1 MAELMGMTA
10 PELKELAERLGESA
24 YRGTQIAKW
33 LYKQGVTDLDGM
45 TDLPKAFRE
54 KLKAEGYRAGGL
66 QVARVQVATDGTRKF
81 LFDSSGCG
89 MIESVLMPTD
99 YGLSVCVSTQ
109 IGCAVK
115 CAFCATGLSG
125 FQRNLSAGEI
135 VEQVVQMQ
143 RECGDRVTNVV
154 FMGMG
159 EPLHNYDA
167 TLKAVN
173 LLNHEVGIGMRHLTV
188 STSGVV
194 PGIEKLAEENLQLTL
209 AFSLHAPNDKLRD
222 YLVPLNRRYNLAALK
237 QALRD
242 YHDKTH
248 RRITLEYVML
258 GGVND
263 TPDLAREMAEWMRGL
278 HVHVNLI
285 PYNATDADFKPSRP
299 QDIKT
304 FAKILEDAGFPTT
317 VRVERGADI
326 AAACG
331 QLRRQAEIPDET
343 PAMEA
348 APAAHEAGT
357 GA

>member
-348 APAAHEAGT
+348 GK

>member
-1 MAELMGMTA
+1 MGLTA
-10 PELKELAERLGESA
+10 PELKELAERLGEPA
-24 YRGTQIAKW
+24 YRGTQVAKW
-33 LYKQGVTDLDGM
+33 LYKQGVTDLDAM

-54 KLKAEGYRAGGL
+54 KLKAEGYRGGSL
-66 QVARVQVATDGTRKF
+66 QVAKVQVASDGTRKF

-89 MIESVLMPTD
+89 MIESVLMPSE

-135 VEQVVQMQ
+135 VEQVVLMQ
-143 RECGDRVTNVV
+143 QECGDRVTNVV

-167 TLKAVN
+167 TLKAVQ
-173 LLNHEVGIGMRHLTV
+173 LLNNEVGIGMRHISV

-194 PGIEKLAEENLQLTL
+194 PGIDRLSEENLQLTL

-237 QALRD
+237 KALRN
-242 YHDKTH
+242 YHDRTK
-248 RRITLEYVML
+248 RRITVEYVML

-263 TPDLAREMAEWMRGL
+263 SPDLARETVEWLRGL

-299 QDIKT
+299 QTIAAFRDILD
-304 FAKILEDAGFPTT
+304 AAGFPVT

-331 QLRRQAEIPDET
+331 QLRRQAEP
-343 PAMEA
+343 P
-348 APAAHEAGT
+348 EAGSPPQEAST
-357 GA
+357 RA

>member
-1 MAELMGMTA
+1 MMAELMGMTA
-10 PELKELAERLGESA
+10 AELKELAERLGESA
-24 YRGTQIAKW
+24 YRGSQMAKW
-33 LYKQGVTDLDGM
+33 LYKQGVTDLDAM

-54 KLKAEGYRAGGL
+54 KLKAEGHRGGSL
-66 QVARVQVATDGTRKF
+66 RVTRVQIASDGTRKF
-81 LFDSSGCG
+81 LFDSSGSG
-89 MIESVLMPTD
+89 MIESVLMPSD

-135 VEQVVQMQ
+135 VEQVALMQ
-143 RECGDRVTNVV
+143 KECGERVTNVV

-159 EPLHNYDA
+159 EPLHNYEA
-167 TLKAVN
+167 TLKAVH
-173 LLNHEVGIGMRHLTV
+173 LLNNEMGIGMRHLTV

-194 PGIEKLAEENLQLTL
+194 PGIAQLASENLQLTL
-209 AFSLHAPNDKLRD
+209 AFSLHAPNDRLRD
-222 YLVPLNRRYNLAALK
+222 YLVPLNRRYNLASLK
-237 QALRD
+237 EALRD
-242 YHDKTH
+242 YHDRTH
-248 RRITLEYVML
+248 RRITVEYVML

-263 TPDLAREMAEWMRGL
+263 TPDLAREMAEWLRGL

-285 PYNATDADFKPSRP
+285 PYNATDADFRPSRP
-299 QDIKT
+299 QDIKA
-304 FAKILEDAGFPTT
+304 FAKILEEAGFPVT

-331 QLRRQAEIPDET
+331 QLRRQAEL
-343 PAMEA
+343 PAEGGVPQEA
-348 APAAHEAGT
+348 ST

>member
-54 KLKAEGYRAGGL
+54 KLKAEGFRAGGL

-222 YLVPLNRRYNLAALK
+222 YLVPLNRRYNLNALK

-242 YHDKTH
+242 YHEKTH

-331 QLRRQAEIPDET
+331 QLRRQAEVPGET
-343 PAMEA
+343 PAV
-348 APAAHEAGT
+348 EAGK

>member
-10 PELKELAERLGESA
+10 QELKELAERLGESA
-24 YRGTQIAKW
+24 YRGNQIAKW
-33 LYKQGVTDLDGM
+33 LYKQGVIDLDAM

-54 KLKAEGYRAGGL
+54 KLKSEGYRGGAL
-66 QVARVQVATDGTRKF
+66 QIARVQVASDGTRKF

-125 FQRNLSAGEI
+125 FQRNLTAGEI
-135 VEQVVQMQ
+135 VEQVVLMQ
-143 RECGDRVTNVV
+143 KEAGQRVTNVV

-167 TLKAVN
+167 TLKALH
-173 LLNHEVGIGMRHLTV
+173 LLNSEVGIGMRHLTV

-194 PGIEKLAEENLQLTL
+194 PGIGKLADENLQLTL
-209 AFSLHAPNDKLRD
+209 AFSLHAPNDTLRD
-222 YLVPLNRRYNLAALK
+222 YLVPLNRRYNLEAVK
-237 QALRD
+237 EALRS
-242 YHDKTH
+242 YHDKTK
-248 RRITLEYVML
+248 RRITIEYVML

-299 QDIKT
+299 QDIKA
-304 FAKILEDAGFPTT
+304 FAKILEDAGFPVT

-331 QLRRQAEIPDET
+331 QLRRQAELPK
-343 PAMEA
+343 AG
-348 APAAHEAGT
+348 APAKAEKTA
-357 GA
+357 